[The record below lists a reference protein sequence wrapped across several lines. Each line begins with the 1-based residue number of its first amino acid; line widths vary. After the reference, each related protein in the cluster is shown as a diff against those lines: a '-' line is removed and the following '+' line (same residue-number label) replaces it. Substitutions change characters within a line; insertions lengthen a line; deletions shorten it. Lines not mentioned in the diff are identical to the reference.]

1 MSSASGSKL
10 FGRDKKGI
18 TKVLTITLLGMG
30 LIAAALFAYQQLTKP
45 AIPAVISK
53 DDAIAIAYKAGNWH
67 EQTLRDKH
75 TEATLIHVKANGF
88 SFVINDENTLED
100 TLIVYQT
107 PFPQYEEQ
115 YLWIVK
121 IIAPSNREW
130 DSIINAETG
139 EVVIQY

>member
-1 MSSASGSKL
+1 M
-10 FGRDKKGI
+10 
-18 TKVLTITLLGMG
+18 LTISLLAVG

-45 AIPAVISK
+45 AIPVVISK
-53 DDAIAIAYKAGNWH
+53 DDALTIAYKAGNWN

-100 TLIVYQT
+100 TLMIYHT

-130 DSIINAETG
+130 VSIINAETG
-139 EVVIQY
+139 DLLDQSS